1 MTFAAGIRV
10 RGGLVALADTR
21 IVRGD
26 EASTK
31 GKLSLIDHHGCGVFV
46 VTSGLR
52 SIRDK
57 AVLRLQAQLAAGD
70 TKHTRLHELASALGE
85 QFKQIRA
92 EDGASLRASD
102 LSFNAHAILGG
113 QLPDDDEA
121 TLALVYPEGNW
132 IVATEDAPYF
142 LVGRSAYGRP
152 ILDRLLRYDTDLRRA
167 ASLAY
172 LAFEAT
178 QASVVDVGYPFDVVV
193 LDGMDEPTVRRFTA
207 DDLGPVDRYWNDSLH
222 AVIDNLPVDWLT
234 SPAPRMNEP

>member
-1 MTFAAGIRV
+1 VTFAAGIRV
-10 RGGLVALADTR
+10 RNGMVALADTR

-26 EASTK
+26 ETSTK
-31 GKLSLIDHHGCGVFV
+31 AKLSVIEHHGRGVFV
-46 VTSGLR
+46 MTSGLR

-57 AVLRLQAQLAAGD
+57 AVLRLQAELAAGPA
-70 TKHTRLHELASALGE
+70 KYTRLHELASALGD

-102 LSFNAHAILGG
+102 LAFNAHAILGG
-113 QLPDDDEA
+113 QLPDDDES

-152 ILDRLLRYDTDLRRA
+152 ILDRLLGYDTDLGRA

-178 QASVVDVGYPFDVVV
+178 QASVVDVGYPFDLV
-193 LDGMDEPTVRRFTA
+193 LLDDTHEPTVRRFTA
-207 DDLGPVDRYWNDSLH
+207 DELEPVHRYWNDSLRT
-222 AVIDNLPVDWLT
+222 AVDNLPVDWLSAT
-234 SPAPRMNEP
+234 APRTNQP